1 MKSKKVLE
9 SKFYKLKRDSAPLT
23 YMLASRNSQRYPLL
37 WFDEEKGVNRPLRYA
52 RNQRSPFEDE
62 QDGNAILEPIV
73 FEDGVLHVP
82 KNNQVLQKFLYYHP
96 QRDLVY
102 EEINRERD
110 AKEEL
115 EYVEAGLEAQ
125 VLAKN
130 LEIDKLVS
138 VCRVLMGSN
147 VDNMST
153 IELRRDILIYAK
165 NNPVDFIDTL
175 NDPMLEMQDTV
186 YQFFNN
192 NYLVFKNQSK
202 DVYFNLP
209 KNKKKLLTVPF
220 GEDPYYIVASHFQSD
235 EGVELYKLLKKRL
248 NAKEK

>member
-9 SKFYKLKRDSAPLT
+9 SKFYKLKRDNAPLT

-130 LEIDKLVS
+130 LDIDKLVS
-138 VCRVLMGSN
+138 VCRVLIGSN

-220 GEDPYYIVASHFQSD
+220 GEAPYYIVASHFQSD

-248 NAKEK
+248 NTKEK